1 MSKEKTSFKSKIGGQ
16 ALIEGIM
23 MRGIHVA
30 SMACRMPDGS
40 IDVETW
46 PIKNGKDAPWYAKTP
61 FIRGCYNYVVSLA
74 EGYKCMMKSADK
86 TTPDDETESES
97 KFEKWLDKKLDEKK
111 MEKLMPVLTG
121 ITVVITLI
129 LTICLLKFVPMWLS
143 SFLGYLGANDIVKTI
158 SEAVIKILII
168 VGYMWAVSFTKA
180 IKTTFM
186 YHGAEHKSIACYE
199 AGEELTVENIRKQ
212 KRFHPRCGTSFIII
226 TIFIAIIVGMFL
238 PWTNIWVRF
247 GMQLLLL
254 PVEIAVAYEIIKI
267 AGRYTNIFTKIIS
280 APGIWLQHITTKEPD
295 DKQIE
300 VAIAA
305 LEPCIPKEDKSEDKW

>member
-1 MSKEKTSFKSKIGGQ
+1 
-16 ALIEGIM
+16 

-46 PIKNGKDAPWYAKTP
+46 PIKNGKDAPWYVKTP

-86 TTPDDETESES
+86 TTPDDEAESES

-143 SFLGYLGANDIVKTI
+143 SFLGYLGANDIAKTI

-212 KRFHPRCGTSFIII
+212 TRFHPRCGTSFIII

-238 PWTNIWVRF
+238 PWTNIWLRF

-254 PVEIAVAYEIIKI
+254 PVEISVAYEIIKI

-300 VAIAA
+300 IAIAA